1 MHFKC
6 FFLEYKLWELKSFNS
21 NVLFYEVLDIF
32 YVYSDKKILNEYF
45 KRIKNLIVMNVF
57 DFIKRNST
65 NSAKVM
71 KNKIVVRITLSNLL

>member
-71 KNKIVVRITLSNLL
+71 KNKIVLRITLSNLL

>member
-71 KNKIVVRITLSNLL
+71 KNKIVVKITLSNLL